1 MEIEFVVGEWTCKS
15 IPLFI
20 TIGRLVFPDVLMALL
35 PDFALYG
42 GWRTIMEIEFV
53 LGEWTCKSIPLFIT
67 TGRLVCPDVL
77 WPCCCCRIV
86 RSTERW
92 IRRTI
97 MELKFV
103 IRE

>member
-53 LGEWTCKSIPLFIT
+53 IGE
-67 TGRLVCPDVL
+67 
-77 WPCCCCRIV
+77 
-86 RSTERW
+86 
-92 IRRTI
+92 
-97 MELKFV
+97 
-103 IRE
+103 

>member
-20 TIGRLVFPDVLMALL
+20 TTSRLVCPDVPMALL

-53 LGEWTCKSIPLFIT
+53 IGEWTCKSIPLFIT
-67 TGRLVCPDVL
+67 IGTLVCPEIL
-77 WPCCCCRIV
+77 MALLTGLCALRGW
-86 RSTERW
+86 
-92 IRRTI
+92 RTTWR
-97 MELKFV
+97 LSLL
-103 IRE
+103 